1 MVSSSIVPSI
11 RSTDANVNAA
21 SPSSLARRK
30 DGLSEET
37 TAPIRSARMSWACS
51 SSTSARYPVY
61 PEMSAIRK
69 QVGWAVESMCPCLAS
84 PSSEQHRSK
93 ATGVALVFRDCLV
106 DRVGLPSDRGS
117 RDHLGSV
124 DDQERVPVDDTPVGQ
139 GPGRRIGHRE
149 EPRIRRVHE

>member
-11 RSTDANVNAA
+11 RSTEANVNAA

-30 DGLSEET
+30 YGLSEET

-69 QVGWAVESMCPCLAS
+69 QVGWAVESMFSVTGRADRSGLGDRRLPDGGVPMADLRGGDHLCPVQDEERVVADDPPVC
-84 PSSEQHRSK
+84 QRS
-93 ATGVALVFRDCLV
+93 R
-106 DRVGLPSDRGS
+106 RLPSHGADS
-117 RDHLGSV
+117 RR
-124 DDQERVPVDDTPVGQ
+124 QRRRQPV
-139 GPGRRIGHRE
+139 
-149 EPRIRRVHE
+149 